1 MDIVK
6 LRYFHAVAEE
16 QHVTRAAEK
25 IAIAQPALTQ
35 AIKSLEREF
44 GVSLLKKQGRNIVLT
59 EYGTYLKKR
68 LDQLLPELDSLA
80 GELAAL
86 KEQNGKTIRL
96 SIQAASN
103 FVVNAIVKYRALHPD
118 VVFDFEQA
126 THRRDCDLIVS
137 TNGLEQPS
145 YPQPLWK
152 RCIKEE
158 RIYLAVPKHSPY
170 ASRPEIDLT
179 DVKQEDFVMLS
190 TSRLFGVVCNKLCA
204 SVGFV
209 PRVVF
214 ESDSPAVVQSIVS
227 SGIGIAFWPEYS
239 WGEVNT
245 ADIILLPISNPI
257 CQRELIMELFHRP
270 LQSHH
275 AESFYEFLL
284 KQYAIS

>member
-1 MDIVK
+1 MDIAK

-137 TNGLEQPS
+137 TNGLEQTS
-145 YPQPLWK
+145 YPQPLCK

-275 AESFYEFLL
+275 AENFYEFLL

>member
-1 MDIVK
+1 MK

-16 QHVTRAAEK
+16 EHVTRAAEK

-35 AIKSLEREF
+35 AIKSLEKEF
-44 GVSLLKKQGRNIVLT
+44 GVSLLQKQGRNIVLT
-59 EYGTYLKKR
+59 EYGIYLKKR

-80 GELAAL
+80 DELAAM

-103 FVVNAIVKYRALHPD
+103 FVIDAIVKYRAMYPD
-118 VVFDFEQA
+118 VVFDFEQT

-137 TNGLEQPS
+137 TNGLEES
-145 YPQPLWK
+145 TYTQPLWK

-158 RIYLAVPKHSPY
+158 TIYLAVPRHSPY

-179 DVKQEDFVMLS
+179 DVRQEGFVMLS

-204 SVGFV
+204 AVGFV
-209 PRVVF
+209 PRVIF
-214 ESDSPAVVQSIVS
+214 ESDSPAVVQNIVG

-239 WGEVNT
+239 WGEVNAT
-245 ADIILLPISNPI
+245 DVKLLPISNPI

-270 LQSHH
+270 FQSPY

-284 KQYAIS
+284 KQYH